1 MVNDTVTVLGDANG
15 TRSAA
20 AMVKVTPVTWPPRA
34 GYPQVPAWSALVLTL
49 MPLEEAGVGP
59 PMDAPVRVTVYAA
72 AAAPA
77 DPIAVIMPTLP
88 NDVEVVA
95 NVFAAPAEVM
105 PIYPSDK

>member
-1 MVNDTVTVLGDANG
+1 M
-15 TRSAA
+15 
-20 AMVKVTPVTWPPRA
+20 KVTPVTWPPRA
-34 GYPQVPAWSALVLTL
+34 GYPQVPARSVLVLTL

-59 PMDAPVRVTVYAA
+59 PMVAPEIVMMHAP

-77 DPIAVIMPTLP
+77 DPIAIIMPTLP

-105 PIYPSDK
+105 PIVPDT